1 MALRQ
6 HSPLRVSHD
15 TSVIYEAKRNQN
27 MTLKK
32 VIKRE
37 VARYGTWTHDP
48 QIKSLMLYRLS

>member
-1 MALRQ
+1 MALIQ
-6 HSPLRVSHD
+6 YTPLRGPYV
-15 TSVIYEAKRNQN
+15 TSVIYGPKRNQN

-32 VIKRE
+32 VIKKE